1 MDATILFMY
10 QNYYIINLKKKKV
23 CMNIIYLYI
32 AYWYIKSNIK
42 FENHQ
47 VYIINK

>member
-23 CMNIIYLYI
+23 CMNIIYLCI